1 MIENSSV
8 KIQLSNY
15 LIGSQRNCRKSVSVP
30 SQSHCRTI
38 ADAFSSDRDMID
50 LTLPRPYNATVRNA
64 LAASPEAVHLRNLGG
79 GGGSF
84 YAGGVRLLS
93 L

>member
-1 MIENSSV
+1 VSST
-8 KIQLSNY
+8 SPY
-15 LIGSQRNCRKSVSVP
+15 
-30 SQSHCRTI
+30 SHSLAI
-38 ADAFSSDRDMID
+38 ADAFEAISHRDMID